1 MPGYSPTLL
10 WQMDEKVTKRKTLRK
25 INNPEEWSSEKK
37 GKKANQKQQQ
47 MQKQEQQKQAK
58 TTRK

>member
-1 MPGYSPTLL
+1 
-10 WQMDEKVTKRKTLRK
+10 MDEKVTKRKTLRK
-25 INNPEEWSSEKK
+25 INNPKEWSSEKK